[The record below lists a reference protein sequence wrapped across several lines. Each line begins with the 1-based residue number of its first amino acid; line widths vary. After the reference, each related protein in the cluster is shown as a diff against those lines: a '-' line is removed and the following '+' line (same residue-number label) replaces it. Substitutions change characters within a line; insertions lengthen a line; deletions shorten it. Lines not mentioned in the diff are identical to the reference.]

1 MTINKLNKLNKLNKI
16 NKMSEVK
23 RNTYQWNCA
32 HCIWNNNVE
41 RMGKNAFGK
50 PEFFGKTE
58 NLNIFSMF
66 GKLRYTFNFVS
77 KTHKNSYNDLEH
89 LKLINEVKKYAQE
102 NFINSKYNILHNSGF
117 NLKKYGG
124 KEHIHILLTI
134 LPGNQARKNINNKY
148 NSIQGL
154 PKYLIKNSLNNILK
168 KNNEYIGN
176 NNRIEIIIQE
186 ITEEIKEIKSDDIE
200 NYETRI
206 ENIFSKYLGYDFTD
220 IINLLT
226 KESISF
232 LYGDGFYRQR
242 ENITVDENYS
252 INFENIS
259 KDPVISL
266 IGSDSIDKHN
276 KIFSYLS
283 NVIENENK
291 NNINKKLFTT
301 NNADY
306 LEYYLLLKKNDDQ
319 TFYESLLY
327 SYESM
332 DLENLIIDSPSYL
345 WLQSDGR
352 IITPSN
358 STQMVQLKKQINDI
372 KDILNKNIQ
381 EGFNKSLEILS
392 SELDRLSIKEA
403 NFSTGKWT

>member
-1 MTINKLNKLNKLNKI
+1 
-16 NKMSEVK
+16 MSEVK
-23 RNTYQWNCA
+23 RNTYEWNCA
-32 HCIWNNNVE
+32 HCIWNHNVYT
-41 RMGKNAFGK
+41 MGKNGFGK
-50 PEFFGKTE
+50 PEFFGNTE

-77 KTHKNSYNDLEH
+77 KTHKNSYNDLER
-89 LKLINEVKKYAQE
+89 LKLIYEVKKYAE
-102 NFINSKYNILHNSGF
+102 DNFYRSKYNILHNSGF

-134 LPGNQARKNINNKY
+134 LPGHEGRKNINNKY

-154 PKYLIKNSLNNILK
+154 PQYLIENSLNNILK

-176 NNRIEIIIQE
+176 NNRIEIITQE

-200 NYETRI
+200 NYKTRI
-206 ENIFSKYLGYDFTD
+206 KNIFSKYLGYDFTD

-232 LYGDGFYRQR
+232 LYGDGFYRER
-242 ENITVDENYS
+242 KNITVDENYS

-259 KDPVISL
+259 VPVISL
-266 IGSDSIDKHN
+266 TPSDSIDKHN
-276 KIFSYLS
+276 KIISYLS

-345 WLQSDGR
+345 WLQYDGH

-358 STQMVQLKKQINDI
+358 STQMVQLKKQIQHI
-372 KDILNKNIQ
+372 KDIIQ
-381 EGFNKSLEILS
+381 NGFNKSLKILS
-392 SELDRLSIKEA
+392 SELDRLSIKES